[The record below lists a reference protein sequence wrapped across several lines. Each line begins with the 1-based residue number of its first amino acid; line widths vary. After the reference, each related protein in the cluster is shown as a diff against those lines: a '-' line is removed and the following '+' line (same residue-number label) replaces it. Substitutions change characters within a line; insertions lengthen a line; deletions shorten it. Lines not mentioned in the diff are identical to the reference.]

1 MRCNLWPSLLSGCE
15 SVTSAVT
22 SPTRRQVRESHGRL
36 AEWPVGRGGER
47 VWRCSFLGVAMTHT
61 GRLGDTNC
69 PFRFFCSVNWNRER
83 PFSSLFKQTLDSSFS
98 SFVKITKPFFDTLKG
113 WRNRLTFLVVLLE
126 VFLKRGWPTLAPE
139 CFGPA
144 GKGRMETDQKQRK
157 TMDKN
162 RNKDKRNKLRTR
174 EEKGAHGNFIPLAL
188 LMKFENL
195 MWPLLVSLC
204 NLTFEWPRLCLT
216 YCLSSS
222 VRLCGLYWLCEK
234 VYSFGIFFKMHI
246 SLSFHP
252 CDLTWPQI

>member
-162 RNKDKRNKLRTR
+162 RKINEITPNARGERRTWQLHPTCAID
-174 EEKGAHGNFIPLAL
+174 EVWEPDVTSLGLSVL
-188 LMKFENL
+188 LDLWMTSFML
-195 MWPLLVSLC
+195 DLLSCLLVWD
-204 NLTFEWPRLCLT
+204 FVVFID
-216 YCLSSS
+216 Y
-222 VRLCGLYWLCEK
+222 VKK

>member
-162 RNKDKRNKLRTR
+162 RRINEINSERARRKAHMATSSHLRYWWSLRTWCD
-174 EEKGAHGNFIPLAL
+174 LSWSL
-188 LMKFENL
+188 CVT
-195 MWPLLVSLC
+195 WPLNDLVYAWPTVCLLVWDFVVFIDYVKKC
-204 NLTFEWPRLCLT
+204 TPLEYFLKCTFHYLFILVTW
-216 YCLSSS
+216 
-222 VRLCGLYWLCEK
+222 
-234 VYSFGIFFKMHI
+234 
-246 SLSFHP
+246 
-252 CDLTWPQI
+252 CDLKSI